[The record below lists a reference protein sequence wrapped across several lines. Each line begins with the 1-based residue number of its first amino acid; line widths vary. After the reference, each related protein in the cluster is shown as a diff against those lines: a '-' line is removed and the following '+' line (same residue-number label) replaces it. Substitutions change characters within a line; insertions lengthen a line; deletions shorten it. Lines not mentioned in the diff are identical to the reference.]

1 MISLKL
7 DEDEKKEIEK
17 KEKEEKNDP
26 VKISHKYLKKVIILL
41 YLYYIILFR
50 EDK

>member
-17 KEKEEKNDP
+17 KEKEEKKDP
-26 VKISHKYLKKVIILL
+26 VKISHKYLKKVIIL

-50 EDK
+50 EEK